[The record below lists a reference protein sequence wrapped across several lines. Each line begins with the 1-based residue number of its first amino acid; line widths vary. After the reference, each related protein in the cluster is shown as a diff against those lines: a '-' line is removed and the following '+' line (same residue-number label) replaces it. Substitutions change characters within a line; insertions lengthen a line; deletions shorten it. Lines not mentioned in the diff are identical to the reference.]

1 MAASVKRS
9 YDASGRQARAQE
21 TRQRIMGVAHDLFIS
36 QGYARTSI
44 AEIARGADVSV
55 ETIYSAFGNKA
66 ALLRK
71 IWYARF
77 RGDEQDVRFLH
88 RPEIQEMLAE
98 PDLVTRLH
106 RHAALVTPVF
116 RRFVPLH
123 RALEAAAASEPAAAD
138 MVAAYDTG
146 RLDAS
151 THYAKAAKKT
161 GQLAV
166 SVAEC
171 RDIFSAT
178 LDGTLWHRLV
188 SEGGW
193 SDKRFTAFLGEL
205 WVSVLTQ
212 SAPGDKAE
220 GAGSSPASRSR
231 RVD

>member
-1 MAASVKRS
+1 MSSPVKRS
-9 YDASGRQARAQE
+9 YDARGRQARAQK
-21 TRQRIMGVAHDLFIS
+21 TRQRVMDVAHDLFIA
-36 QGYARTSI
+36 QGYAGTTI
-44 AEIARGADVSV
+44 ADIARGADVSV
-55 ETIYSAFGNKA
+55 ETIYSSFGNKA

-77 RGDEQDVRFLH
+77 RGDEQDVRLLA

-98 PDLVTRLH
+98 PDLFVRLH
-106 RHAALVTPVF
+106 RHAVVVTPIF

-123 RALEAAAASEPAAAD
+123 RAVEAAAASEPSAAD
-138 MVAAYDTG
+138 VVAEYDAG

-166 SVAEC
+166 SAAEC

-188 SEGGW
+188 YEGGW
-193 SDKRFTAFLGEL
+193 SDKRFAAFLAQL
-205 WVSVLTQ
+205 WVSVLTE
-212 SAPGDKAE
+212 SAP
-220 GAGSSPASRSR
+220 SRL
-231 RVD
+231 